1 MIIKEHKPYTLQDNN
16 RAQTLHFTGQLK
28 GMNHTLY
35 RTIKGMNLTL
45 YMTIKGHEPY
55 TLQDN

>member
-28 GMNHTLY
+28 GMNLTLY
-35 RTIKGMNLTL
+35 RTIKGHESYTL
-45 YMTIKGHEPY
+45 Y
-55 TLQDN
+55 DNKRT